1 MLDTLTLDFET
12 FYDPK
17 DKYSLS
23 SGNLTSTE
31 YIRDSRFQAL
41 CCGFKLNYEPVVM
54 AWGGDIA
61 KAFKFYGKRVR
72 AVAHNSQFDG
82 AIASYH
88 YGWNPDEWTD
98 TVGLARGRLRL
109 KSYSLRSVAEHLGLA
124 PKLDGLSVSKGK
136 RLEQLESYEVAI
148 LDEYCVRDVELC
160 NQIYTILIDKFPRF
174 EVMLLDWSIKAV
186 TNPKLAVDHKML
198 DNYVL
203 ELLMNR
209 DKMLADAGI
218 TREVIMSNPRMAE
231 ALSNLGVQP
240 PMKMSERTG
249 KPTYAFAKDD
259 KGITDLL
266 EHPDLRVQTLVAA
279 RLKLK
284 STIEETRANRLSSI
298 GKSGLLP
305 VPLLYYGAH
314 TGRFSGGGGINL
326 QNLPRG
332 SKLRKAIVAPPGKAL
347 VVGDSSQIEARALAL
362 AAGQTDLVEVFRQ
375 GLDPYCHMASFIFG
389 RTITKADEEERW
401 LGKTTVLGAGYGM
414 SAATF
419 VEFLRAQGKP
429 LPLAMCE
436 KAIQTYRQKNDAI
449 VRFWSTCDKALQ
461 RIHDG
466 DMVLLSE
473 SLHCYTN
480 RNTIHLP
487 VGLPLFYPGLH
498 YESSKRRWAYHSR
511 GDGISSIYGG
521 LVTENII
528 QSVARHI
535 VMEQLLIVN
544 ETYPVALTVHDE
556 IIAVVDEHEGPAAR
570 DYIEQVM
577 STPPRWWPD
586 LPVKAEVKWGK
597 VYGDIK

>member
-1 MLDTLTLDFET
+1 MLDTLTIDFET

-17 DKYSLS
+17 EKYSL
-23 SGNLTSTE
+23 TSMTATE
-31 YIRDSRFQAL
+31 YIRDPRYQTL
-41 CCGFKLNYEPVVM
+41 CCGFKMNKEPTVM
-54 AWGGDIA
+54 AWGGDVG
-61 KAFKFYGKRVR
+61 KAFKFYGNKVR
-72 AVAHNSQFDG
+72 AIAHNAQFDG
-82 AIASYH
+82 GIAAHH
-88 YGWNPDEWTD
+88 YKWDPKEWVD

-109 KSYSLRSVAEHLGLA
+109 KSYSLRSVAQYLGLD
-124 PKLDGLSVSKGK
+124 PKLDALSISKGK
-136 RLEQLESYEVAI
+136 RLEQLESYEKTI
-148 LDEYCVRDVELC
+148 LGEYCVRDDELC
-160 NQIYTILIDKFPRF
+160 YGIYDALITGFPRF
-174 EVMLLDWSIKAV
+174 ELMLLDWSIKAV
-186 TNPKLAVDHKML
+186 TNPKLAVNHEML
-198 DNYVL
+198 DKYVVD
-203 ELLMNR
+203 LMMSR
-209 DKMLADAGI
+209 DKMLEDAGI
-218 TREVIMSNPRMAE
+218 TREVIMSNHKMAD
-231 ALSNLGVQP
+231 ALRTLGVEP
-240 PMKMSERTG
+240 PMKISERTK

-259 KGITDLL
+259 QGITDLL
-266 EHPDLRVQTLVAA
+266 EHPDVRVQTLVAT

-332 SKLRKAIVAPPGKAL
+332 SKLRKGIIAPPGKVL

-375 GLDPYCHMASFIFG
+375 GLDPYCHMASFIYG

-414 SAATF
+414 SAPTF

-429 LPLAMCE
+429 LSFAMCE

-449 VRFWSTCDKALQ
+449 VRFWNTCDKALQ
-461 RIHDG
+461 LIHDG
-466 DMVLLSE
+466 DIVVLSKSLSC
-473 SLHCYTN
+473 STDK
-480 RNTIHLP
+480 NTIHLP

-498 YESSKRRWAYHSR
+498 YESRKRRWAYMSR
-511 GDGISSIYGG
+511 GDGLSSIYGG
-521 LVTENII
+521 LVVENII

-556 IIAVVDEHEGPAAR
+556 IIGVVDEHEGPAAR

-577 STPPRWWPD
+577 STPPTWWPD